1 MARVYINS
9 LNKFL
14 DEIPPEKLPEK
25 FKHLLNDSATEKH
38 AKHVLPNIGRE
49 DADGEQFGVDSVG
62 EPSDKEDGGVPAAK
76 PKPRRK
82 KRQPNRKGGDS
93 K

>member
-1 MARVYINS
+1 MNS

-25 FKHLLNDSATEKH
+25 VKHLLNGTTTEKH
-38 AKHVLPNIGRE
+38 AKHVLPNTGRE
-49 DADGEQFGVDSVG
+49 DADGEQFGTNSVG
-62 EPSDKEDGGVPAAK
+62 EPSDKENSGVSAAK

-82 KRQPNRKGGDS
+82 KRQPNRKGGVS

>member
-9 LNKFL
+9 LNRFL

-25 FKHLLNDSATEKH
+25 FKYLLNDTTTEKH
-38 AKHVLPNIGRE
+38 AEHVLPNTGRE
-49 DADGEQFGVDSVG
+49 DADGEQFRTNSVG
-62 EPSDKEDGGVPAAK
+62 ESSHKEHGRVPAAK